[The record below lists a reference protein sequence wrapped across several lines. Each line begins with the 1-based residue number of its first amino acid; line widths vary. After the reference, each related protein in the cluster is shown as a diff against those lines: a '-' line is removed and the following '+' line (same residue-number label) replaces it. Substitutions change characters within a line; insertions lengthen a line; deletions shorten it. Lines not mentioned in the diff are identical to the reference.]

1 MTIGEREYERH
12 RQTTPNGKLAESYF
26 DLGGVR
32 GPVCEVVDA
41 MAEDNDRLRRELE
54 EREKQLTEE
63 ENLVDSLR
71 RELEEAKEKVALGE
85 DALERALS
93 QCHEREQA
101 LEEAKAELARMR
113 AVVEAARVCYSGEC
127 DMEHA
132 HRQLKYAVRNYDAS
146 AGKGGK

>member
-41 MAEDNDRLRRELE
+41 MAEENERLRWELA
-54 EREKQLTEE
+54 
-63 ENLVDSLR
+63 
-71 RELEEAKEKVALGE
+71 EAT
-85 DALERALS
+85 
-93 QCHEREQA
+93 
-101 LEEAKAELARMR
+101 AELARMR